1 MVLIIEGTSG
11 NDFLRGSNGE
21 DIIFGFGGNDT
32 ITGQL
37 GVDTMHGG
45 IGVDYLDNRF
55 STDRWLIDLLLEVSE
70 NLSVDAIEE
79 ITGFENVF
87 GSQGG
92 DSIRGTNGA
101 NALEGEGGN
110 DTLFG
115 RGGNDTLEG
124 EAGNDQLWGDSG
136 NDRLIGG
143 QGRDLFGFRTSD
155 VATDRI
161 VGFDGV
167 GAADADR
174 IDLRQIDAIAG
185 GNDDAFQFFG
195 VLTDAQG
202 LAEGRGSLWLHDD
215 SDSSVTIVHGNID
228 GDDVVELTIRIEDG
242 AASANDYRDGDFFF

>member
-1 MVLIIEGTSG
+1 MIIEGTNG
-11 NDFLRGSNGE
+11 NDFLRGSNE
-21 DIIFGFGGNDT
+21 ADRIFGFPGNDT

-37 GVDTMHGG
+37 GVDTMDGG
-45 IGVDYLDNRF
+45 SGVDTVDYIF
-55 STDRWLIDLLLEVSE
+55 SNDRWVIDLLLEFSE

-79 ITGFENVF
+79 ITGFENVL

-92 DSIRGTNGA
+92 DSIRGDNSA
-101 NALEGEGGN
+101 NDLEGEGGN

-143 QGRDLFGFRTSD
+143 QGRDLFVFRTSD
-155 VATDRI
+155 TATDRI

-167 GAADADR
+167 GAPDADR

-185 GNDDAFQFFG
+185 GNNNDAFQFFG

-215 SDSSVTIVHGNID
+215 DNSSVTVVHGNINGND
-228 GDDVVELTIRIEDG
+228 TLELNIRIEDG
-242 AASANDYRDGDFFF
+242 TKTAQDYRESDFFF